1 MISYVT
7 QEAAT
12 DDRLTPTALRLLIYL
27 GGVNPHIGGWSNAH
41 LSELAHVLHVD
52 VRSVHGARH
61 QLVKYGYLAKRIGM
75 VQRMTRKGE
84 PLLRR
89 HHFYRTVSEVQAT
102 PHARFA

>member
-41 LSELAHVLHVD
+41 LSELAAILHVD
-52 VRSVHGARH
+52 THAVHGARH
-61 QLVKYGYLAKRIGM
+61 QLVKYGYLAKRIGK
-75 VQRMTRKGE
+75 VQRMTRTGE
-84 PLLRR
+84 AVLRR
-89 HHFYRTVSEVQAT
+89 HRFYRTVSEVQAT
-102 PHARFA
+102 PYAQLA